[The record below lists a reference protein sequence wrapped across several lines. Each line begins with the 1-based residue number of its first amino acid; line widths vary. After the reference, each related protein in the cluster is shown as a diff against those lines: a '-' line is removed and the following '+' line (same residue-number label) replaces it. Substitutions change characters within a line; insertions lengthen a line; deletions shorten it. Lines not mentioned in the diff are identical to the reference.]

1 MTCRPGQ
8 GRLEGN
14 DPDDGEVGTADGG
27 KEFEM
32 PLFKDRSGR
41 PGQLLAEG
49 IELSARQPGV
59 VFSSH
64 HWPTWGTG
72 EVITYLAAQDERS
85 SC

>member
-1 MTCRPGQ
+1 
-8 GRLEGN
+8 
-14 DPDDGEVGTADGG
+14 
-27 KEFEM
+27 M
-32 PLFKDRSGR
+32 PLLTDRSGG

-49 IELSARQPGV
+49 IELFARQPDV